1 MNQRETTG
9 DMRIEK
15 GRGLAVEP
23 AGPTPK
29 GSIHNFPNP
38 YYLLKYFSFDP
49 KKKKKNYQL
58 HLLYQPNTSAGAT
71 DYICI
76 TKEHYKSPFS
86 PLPQQ

>member
-1 MNQRETTG
+1 MNQRETIG

-49 KKKKKNYQL
+49 KKKKTINYI
-58 HLLYQPNTSAGAT
+58 Y
-71 DYICI
+71 YINL
-76 TKEHYKSPFS
+76 T
-86 PLPQQ
+86 